1 MMRARAASTLD
12 LWLKDWL
19 VSGVPELVN
28 SASALQRQQPAVQA
42 AFTLPYSNGQVESQ
56 ITKLEFLKRQS
67 YGRATLDLPRQ
78 RLLHVA

>member
-12 LWLKDWL
+12 LWLKDRL

-42 AFTLPYSNGQVESQ
+42 AFTLPYSNGQVES
-56 ITKLEFLKRQS
+56 
-67 YGRATLDLPRQ
+67 
-78 RLLHVA
+78 